1 MGHLGMNLTRNGLIV
16 LISVI
21 FVAGAG
27 TAYAGIVL
35 PMITFDANTITTG
48 TAQFDSDVNI
58 DGTLNLQTI
67 EDLEAQINAIKNVL
81 FFKDVVVANANDAD
95 ISVLL
100 GNGDGTF
107 TAQPDVAVGNGQR
120 SVAIGDLDC
129 CR

>member
-1 MGHLGMNLTRNGLIV
+1 MNLTRNGLIV

-27 TAYAGIVL
+27 TAYAGVVL
-35 PMITFDANTITTG
+35 PMITLAGNVQVDGDLNVGGTTTG
-48 TAQFDSDVNI
+48 
-58 DGTLNLQTI
+58 QTI
-67 EDLEAQINAIKNVL
+67 EVLKAQINALINVV
-81 FFKDVVVANANDAD
+81 FFKDVVVANQVDND

-107 TAQPDVAVGNGQR
+107 TAQPDVAVGNNPT

>member
-1 MGHLGMNLTRNGLIV
+1 MGLNLTRNGLIV

-35 PMITFDANTITTG
+35 PMITLAGNVQVDGDLN
-48 TAQFDSDVNI
+48 V
-58 DGTLNLQTI
+58 DGTLSLQTI
-67 EDLEAQINAIKNVL
+67 EDLEAQINAIKNAV
-81 FFKDVVVANANDAD
+81 FFQDVVVANQVDND

-107 TAQPDVAVGNGQR
+107 ARTDVAVGLNPN
-120 SVAIGDLDC
+120 SVAIGNLNSPL
-129 CR
+129 

>member
-1 MGHLGMNLTRNGLIV
+1 MNLTRNGLIV
-16 LISVI
+16 LISII
-21 FVAGAG
+21 FVAGTG

-35 PMITFDANTITTG
+35 PMITFAGNTLTTG

-58 DGTLNLQTI
+58 DGTLSGQTI
-67 EDLEAQINAIKNVL
+67 EVLQAQINALKNVV
-81 FFKDVVVANANDAD
+81 FFKDVVVANQLDND

-107 TAQPDVAVGNGQR
+107 ARTDVALGNSPR